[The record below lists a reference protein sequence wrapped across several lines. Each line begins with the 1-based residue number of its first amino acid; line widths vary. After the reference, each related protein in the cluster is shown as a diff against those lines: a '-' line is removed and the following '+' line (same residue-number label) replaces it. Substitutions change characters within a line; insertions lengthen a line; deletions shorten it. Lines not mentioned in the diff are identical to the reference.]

1 MKQGVIMAF
10 DYGSRRTG
18 VAVTDPM
25 QTIASPLDTC
35 LTPQIY
41 AYLDTYTTQE
51 KIAAFVVGYPTQKDG
66 TPSPINTEIN
76 HFIDQLK
83 KRYPTVA
90 VYQHN
95 ERYTSKMAFQ
105 TLIEGGATQKQ
116 RRDKALVD
124 KVSAA
129 IILQAFMDSKIKTPL

>member
-1 MKQGVIMAF
+1 MAF

-83 KRYPTVA
+83 K
-90 VYQHN
+90 
-95 ERYTSKMAFQ
+95 KD
-105 TLIEGGATQKQ
+105 TQ
-116 RRDKALVD
+116 RWRFTNTMND
-124 KVSAA
+124 
-129 IILQAFMDSKIKTPL
+129 TPPKWLFKP